1 MALQNPATPAPLT
14 ASAFSTP
21 RTSAFALEQT
31 ISTEQRIPAPH
42 CSLPTWRK
50 YLVLAT
56 VSWMALVAT
65 YSTTSLLPATPEIG
79 TEFHTSVSTLN
90 ITNAGFLLAMGFSS
104 FVTGPLI
111 EIFGRRKAYNAALV
125 IFLGCSIGTALAPNL
140 GVFVSMRTLSAF
152 EGTLFMVVG
161 QTILADIFEPTLR
174 GRAVGCFLAATVS
187 GPAIG
192 PIFGGV
198 IVTYTTWR
206 AIYWVQ
212 VGMIAAG
219 LIASVLFVPDIRQ
232 TSKHHSRIDEKP
244 RPLSKEELR
253 SLFNP
258 LRLLRPLI
266 YPNIILADIACG
278 LLSTLQYGLL
288 SSIREIIN
296 PRFHLTTPLISG
308 LFYIAPGAGFL
319 LGSIVGGQFS
329 DRTVRNYMMKRKG
342 VRLPQD
348 RLNSGLLVM
357 LLVVPSVCL
366 IFGWTLRQKVGG
378 MVIPVIMSFVAG
390 AGLMGSFN
398 GLNTY
403 TAEVLPYKRSE
414 VISGKYVI
422 QYMFGAGS
430 TATIVPSIN
439 AIGVGWAF
447 TILALL
453 VMLAGLIVLLIA
465 RRGLEMQ
472 IWVEKSLGKEE
483 DR

>member
-1 MALQNPATPAPLT
+1 MAVS
-14 ASAFSTP
+14 ASSTP
-21 RTSAFALEQT
+21 GTSIFDLEQNT
-31 ISTEQRIPAPH
+31 NVEPSIPAPH

-79 TEFHTSVSTLN
+79 AEFHTTVSILN
-90 ITNAGFLLAMGFSS
+90 ITNAGFLLSMGFSS
-104 FVTGPLI
+104 FISGPLV
-111 EIFGRRKAYNAALV
+111 EVFGRRKAYNTALV
-125 IFLGCSIGTALAPNL
+125 IFLGCSIGTALSPNL

-161 QTILADIFEPTLR
+161 QTILADIFEPTRR

-192 PIFGGV
+192 PIIGGV

-206 AIYWVQ
+206 VIYWVQ
-212 VGMIAAG
+212 VGMITAG

-232 TSKHHSRIDEKP
+232 TSKHLPTTTDDEKSQS
-244 RPLSKEELR
+244 LSLQDVR

-258 LRLLRPLI
+258 MKILQPLV
-266 YPNIILADIACG
+266 YPNVILADIACG

-329 DRTVRNYMMKRKG
+329 DHTVRKYMLMRKG
-342 VRLPQD
+342 ARLPQD
-348 RLNSGLLVM
+348 RLNSGVLAM
-357 LLVVPSVCL
+357 ILVVPGSAL
-366 IFGWTLRQKVGG
+366 TFGWPLQKEVGG
-378 MVIPVIMSFVAG
+378 MAVPVIMSFVAG

-422 QYMFGAGS
+422 QYIFGAAS
-430 TATIVPSIN
+430 TAGIVPLITT
-439 AIGVGWAF
+439 IGVGWAF
-447 TILALL
+447 TILAFL
-453 VMLAGLIVLLIA
+453 VLMAGLIVLLIA
-465 RRGLEMQ
+465 KRGLDMQ
-472 IWVEKSLGKEE
+472 IWVEKYLGKKE